1 MDVIATFREIWVSRQ
16 SILTG
21 VLTTVEISFLVIIL
35 GTLGGLLAGLV
46 LVYGRRLF
54 SIPVRAFVD
63 IVRGV
68 PLLVLL
74 FFSFY
79 VTSMAGVNVSP
90 FMAGV
95 WALSLACIAQM
106 AEIARG
112 AIQSIP
118 QAQTDTAKAIGLGFW
133 GRLRYA
139 ILPQALR
146 RMLPAWVNVSAE
158 IVKASTLL
166 SLIGVLDLLASTQQ
180 LISRTYLI
188 VELYTF
194 VLLVYFIINF
204 GISRLGAEIERRMS
218 YVRY

>member
-1 MDVIATFREIWVSRQ
+1 MDLVALVNEIWTSRR
-16 SILTG
+16 SLIAG
-21 VLTTVEISFLVIIL
+21 ILTTVEISFLVIL
-35 GTLGGLLAGLV
+35 VGTLGGLLAGLV
-46 LVYGRRLF
+46 LVYGRRLAAV
-54 SIPVRAFVD
+54 PVRVFVD
-63 IVRGV
+63 VVRGI

-79 VTSMAGVNVSP
+79 VTSMVGLNVSP

-95 WALSLACIAQM
+95 WALSFACVAQM

-133 GRLRYA
+133 GRLHYA

-180 LISRTYLI
+180 IISRTYLI
-188 VELYTF
+188 VEFYTF
-194 VLLVYFIINF
+194 VLLVYFAINF
-204 GISRLGAEIERRMS
+204 AISRLGAAIERRMS

>member
-1 MDVIATFREIWVSRQ
+1 MNIIALFNEIWISRW
-16 SILTG
+16 SLLAGIS
-21 VLTTVEISFLVIIL
+21 TTVQISFLVILL
-35 GTLGGLLAGLV
+35 GTIGGLLAGLV

-54 SIPVRAFVD
+54 VLPVRVFVD
-63 IVRGV
+63 VIRGI

-79 VTSMAGVNVSP
+79 VTSMVGLNVSP

-118 QAQTDTAKAIGLGFW
+118 QAQSDTAKAIGLGFW

-166 SLIGVLDLLASTQQ
+166 SLIGVLDLLASAQQ
-180 LISRTYLI
+180 IISRTYLI
-188 VELYTF
+188 IEFYTF
-194 VLLVYFIINF
+194 ILFVYFIINF
-204 GISRLGAEIERRMS
+204 GISRLGAAIERRMS